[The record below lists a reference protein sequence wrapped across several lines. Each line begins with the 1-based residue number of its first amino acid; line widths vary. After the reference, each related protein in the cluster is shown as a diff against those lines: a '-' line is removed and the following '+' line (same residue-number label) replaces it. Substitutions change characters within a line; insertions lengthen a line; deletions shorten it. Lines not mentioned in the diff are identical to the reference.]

1 MKMMNVKKGIL
12 WSMLALMIAAI
23 SVSCE
28 KEKEVIQEASIVG
41 TWTVV
46 DLVRTN
52 CTDGNNSTI
61 TLDCPTFCW
70 ILTFNADGTMSDS
83 YIDSNITVP
92 EVIQSSYTYLDNTL
106 TVCDPD
112 GTSNCYSVTMTF
124 SGDSMA
130 ISSVE
135 DDGVSSCDLTIN
147 LTRN

>member
-1 MKMMNVKKGIL
+1 MNVKKGIL

-46 DLVRTN
+46 DFVRTN

-61 TLDCPTFCW
+61 TLDCPTFCMTY
-70 ILTFNADGTMSDS
+70 TFNAEGILTHS
-83 YIDSNITVP
+83 YIDPNYPAPVVT
-92 EVIQSSYTYLDNTL
+92 EVTYTYSGNTL
-106 TVCDPD
+106 TSCDLD
-112 GTSNCYSVTMTF
+112 GTSNCDSSTTIVL
-124 SGDSMA
+124 SGDNMS
-130 ISSVE
+130 ISTVE
-135 DDGVSSCDLTIN
+135 DIGVSSCDLTIN